1 MKGRKWNGR
10 EERREG
16 RGIRGE
22 KGEEIGGKG
31 WEGGWGE
38 GCAHRYR
45 GYRRPC
51 SLSFEIHTTVFWDR
65 IDPIAGPA
73 V

>member
-16 RGIRGE
+16 RGIRGK
-22 KGEEIGGKG
+22 KGDEISGKG
-31 WEGGWGE
+31 WESGWGE

-45 GYRRPC
+45 GIYAPVRC
-51 SLSFEIHTTVFWDR
+51 HSKYTQQFFGTELIL
-65 IDPIAGPA
+65 
-73 V
+73 